1 MPFSIGPGELIIVLI
16 IALIV
21 LVPIFLILAAIRF
34 ARTSQSGSARRIL
47 DERLARGEITLDE
60 YQAARRAMGG

>member
-1 MPFSIGPGELIIVLI
+1 MPFNIGPGELVIVLI

-21 LVPIFLILAAIRF
+21 LVPVFLILAALRF

-47 DERLARGEITLDE
+47 DERLARGEITLE
-60 YQAARRAMGG
+60 EHEAARRAIGG